1 MEQLQQLRPFT
12 PAEHTAFLEA
22 LERFGEGS
30 SGEEWQ
36 LIANVRAISN
46 NSYLHCH
53 AQLQPANLE
62 TLVYSVLSLY

>member
-1 MEQLQQLRPFT
+1 MDQPQPMIAFT

-36 LIANVRAISN
+36 LIADVRSA
-46 NSYLHCH
+46 
-53 AQLQPANLE
+53 
-62 TLVYSVLSLY
+62 

>member
-36 LIANVRAISN
+36 LIANVRAISKRN
-46 NSYLHCH
+46 NDERCV
-53 AQLQPANLE
+53 QLRAANLE
-62 TLVYSVLSLY
+62 ISVYSVLSL